1 MPGGCAI
8 TIALAAIQ
16 QGVRVRLWHP
26 LPQDAD
32 SEYSL
37 AHLRQAGVDLT
48 GCPRFSGPPGRCVII
63 YADHQRAAWTSL
75 PQGDDFDFD
84 HAVLSGVDHVIV
96 TAKWGRWTERL
107 LMLAQQSNIPCSL
120 VGEAPPAGKR
130 FPWYAVVVD
139 EPNPVKLT
147 KMTAGFGWLLVV
159 GMELPSAGL
168 SRRSMYPLS
177 KLTSSKQLV
186 RATFSAGRLLLESC

>member
-1 MPGGCAI
+1 MVASSGTPTLVVVGSAALLDLILQVDRFPGPSEVANLLPGNNALWMPGGCAI

-26 LPQDAD
+26 LPEDAD
-32 SEYSL
+32 SEYPL

-48 GCPRFSGPPGRCVII
+48 VCPRFSGPPGRCVII

-107 LMLAQQSNIPCSL
+107 LMLDQQSNIPCSL
-120 VGEAPPAGKR
+120 GGDTPTTGEG
-130 FPWYAVVVD
+130 FPGYGVVVD
-139 EPNPVKLT
+139 E
-147 KMTAGFGWLLVV
+147 
-159 GMELPSAGL
+159 
-168 SRRSMYPLS
+168 
-177 KLTSSKQLV
+177 
-186 RATFSAGRLLLESC
+186 